1 MNYQIERHLF
11 PTVCHCHL
19 PALQPKVQ
27 ALCAKHGVPYYC
39 APSWAAAYR
48 QHMEHTRSMAGKD
61 GDGDHDDPYEGVD
74 PTGWVW
80 GGALGCVLAALC
92 C

>member
-1 MNYQIERHLF
+1 MDHVGAIPEGEWSL
-11 PTVCHCHL
+11 
-19 PALQPKVQ
+19 A
-27 ALCAKHGVPYYC
+27 GVEAAELEG

-48 QHMEHTRSMAGKD
+48 QHMEHTRSMAGQD